1 MSPDDEFERD
11 IARRLAAELDR
22 LSGPPPRWAV
32 PPSTAP
38 LVRRIGRQA
47 WVLVGAVVVIGLV
60 LLGALIVSVGASR
73 MTPLPPPSAS
83 PTPDLAATLHRPLRI
98 PPLGPAGACPE
109 TPIGLTVENL
119 GEFQGSGPVR
129 VNNLK
134 DLVINDLPIQNGWYG
149 QKVFWAA
156 DTREPGPI
164 LVRVV
169 PIDGQGGVGLG
180 VGLTPELMLTQE
192 YGVDL
197 VVGAQPDF
205 PLRMIYIDGVSFRVP
220 GCYLMQMD
228 GPATTTTVVF
238 SALGRPS
245 G

>member
-1 MSPDDEFERD
+1 MPPDDGSDRD
-11 IARRLAAELDR
+11 IARRLEAELDR
-22 LSGPPPRWAV
+22 LSGPHPHWAE
-32 PPSTAP
+32 PPSAAP
-38 LVRRIGRQA
+38 VVGRIGRQA
-47 WVLVGAVVVIGLV
+47 LVLVGMVVVIGSV
-60 LLGALIVSVGASR
+60 LLGALIASSGASR
-73 MTPLPPPSAS
+73 MTPLPPPSVS
-83 PTPDLAATLHRPLRI
+83 PTVDLAATLHRPLRI

-109 TPIGLTVENL
+109 TPIGLTLNKL

-134 DLVINDLPIQNGWYG
+134 GLVINDLPFQNGWYG

-164 LVRVV
+164 LVRVAR
-169 PIDGQGGVGLG
+169 IDGQGGVGLG
-180 VGLTPELMLTQE
+180 IHLTPELMLTQE
-192 YGVDL
+192 YGGDL

-205 PLRMIYIDGVSFRVP
+205 PLRMIYIDGVSFTVP

-228 GPATTTTVVF
+228 GVATTTSVVF
-238 SALGRPS
+238 AALGRPS